1 VRAKIRFLFSPPSFF
16 PPNAQDV
23 EHGGGTGANGR
34 GDGGAIANGWGGGK
48 DAKGMA
54 TGSSPP
60 SKISWVSSV
69 ITDCDGN
76 MQVGTASQRILSA
89 CRSRSV
95 DLELQLK
102 GSLVSPFLLGFQ
114 PIIFLERTAKALPRS
129 LLDEE
134 RNKAS
139 ASPVFLMGTRPEK
152 PYN

>member
-1 VRAKIRFLFSPPSFF
+1 VSGEIQGASQNLFPLFSTIVLSPQTHKMLSMAAGLEPT
-16 PPNAQDV
+16 DV
-23 EHGGGTGANGR
+23 
-34 GDGGAIANGWGGGK
+34 AIANGWGRGK
-48 DAKGMA
+48 DTKGMA
-54 TGSSPP
+54 TCFSPP

-69 ITDCDGN
+69 ITDRDGN

-114 PIIFLERTAKALPRS
+114 PIIFLERMAKALPRF

-139 ASPVFLMGTRPEK
+139 AGPVFFNG
-152 PYN
+152 N